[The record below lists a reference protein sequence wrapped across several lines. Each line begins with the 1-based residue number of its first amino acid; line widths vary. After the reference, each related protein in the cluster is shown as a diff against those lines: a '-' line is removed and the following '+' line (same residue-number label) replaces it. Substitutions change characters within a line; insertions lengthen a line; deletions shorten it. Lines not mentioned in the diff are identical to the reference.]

1 MITVESVPRNNPPR
15 TEREKKI
22 NPSTPHQRQAFQRLQ
37 MYRSRPALP
46 ADCTIRLCAHSCP
59 PHLKISLWSH
69 LKTIISFPLV
79 TLPPLASQR
88 PTAMLTVFSRECF
101 FFSSFVFPPVNC
113 PVHTSLTWENTHFMW
128 PSTMMHSHPQRQA
141 SSCVFHFPST
151 SQEEFSQHIFRKQI
165 SSFILVRSSDGVFSL
180 LVLKYN
186 LDVPHFQNVALSF
199 VSTFLSINSR
209 GH

>member
-101 FFSSFVFPPVNC
+101 FFLRLF
-113 PVHTSLTWENTHFMW
+113 SLRWTAPYTRLW
-128 PSTMMHSHPQRQA
+128 PEKTPILCDRQQW
-141 SSCVFHFPST
+141 CTLIPS
-151 SQEEFSQHIFRKQI
+151 
-165 SSFILVRSSDGVFSL
+165 VRLHHVFSIFPL
-180 LVLKYN
+180 LHRRN
-186 LDVPHFQNVALSF
+186 FH
-199 VSTFLSINSR
+199 STFSENRSPPSSWSAAAM
-209 GH
+209 GFSAYWY